1 MIESRPAEDAD
12 PRGVGEAACGLVSAE
27 VGADGLLAD
36 LRLNP
41 RALRLGSAA
50 LAEDIVSAVRAAQE
64 DLRGRTDESAG
75 PPALPEGLDPSVLVR
90 RLEEVETQADLGFL
104 RFSTVL
110 DEALRRLDDR

>member
-1 MIESRPAEDAD
+1 MIESRPAEDTD
-12 PRGVGEAACGLVSAE
+12 PRGVGESARGLVSAE

-64 DLRGRTDESAG
+64 DLRGQIDESAG
-75 PPALPEGLDPSVLVR
+75 TQALPEGLDPSVLVR
-90 RLEEVETQADLGFL
+90 RLDELEAQAGLGFL
-104 RFSTVL
+104 RFSTAL